1 MRGATEPPNDK
12 PNKLWSVLD
21 EMNKEAESFTA
32 GEDYLLDRQ
41 LIGYDCIASIAHVKM
56 LTHID
61 VLTKNEAR
69 KLIDELQNIRKQAAG
84 GNFTITPE
92 QEDAH
97 TAIEQHLTRKLG
109 DLGKKIHMGRSRN
122 DQILTA
128 LRLYY
133 KAQLNTVEVH
143 MENLVSAINAFDK
156 KYGRIRFPGYTH
168 TRKAM
173 PSSFRIWAGM
183 FRDSLFDDKRFLKSV
198 YGIIDQSP
206 LGTGAGYGVP
216 VKLDRKY
223 SAKLLGFSKVQKN
236 PMYAQHSRGKFES
249 MLLHLLSQIMFDLN
263 RCASDIIFFSMPEL
277 GYLRLPAGITT
288 GSSIMPQKKN
298 PDVLELVRA
307 KYHTVAAL
315 ELQVRNTTA
324 NLISGYH
331 RDVQETKGPVL
342 KSFAVTISCLNIMSI
357 VFNKLSVQPET
368 CAAAMTD
375 ELFAVEEV
383 YALVA
388 RGIPFRDAYRRVAQ
402 RYHGKG
408 KNDLP

>member
-1 MRGATEPPNDK
+1 MHGATEPSNDK
-12 PNKLWSVLD
+12 RDKLWSVLD
-21 EMNKEAESFTA
+21 EVNKEAESFTA
-32 GEDYLLDRQ
+32 GEDYLLDKH
-41 LIGYDCIASIAHVKM
+41 LLGYDCIASIAHVKM
-56 LTHID
+56 LAHIG
-61 VLTKNEAR
+61 LLKKHEAR
-69 KLIDELQNIRKQAAG
+69 KLIGELQTIRKQAAG

-97 TAIEQHLTRKLG
+97 TAIEQHLTRTLG
-109 DLGKKIHMGRSRN
+109 DLGKKIHTGRSRN

-133 KAQLNTVEVH
+133 KAQLDSVEAQVEKLVRSINT
-143 MENLVSAINAFDK
+143 FDK

-173 PSSFRIWAGM
+173 PSSFRMWAGM
-183 FRDSLFDDKRFLKSV
+183 FRDSLSDDKRFLKSV
-198 YGIIDQSP
+198 YGIVDQSP

-277 GYLRLPAGITT
+277 GYLRLPAGMTT

-307 KYHTVAAL
+307 KYHTVAAM

-342 KSFAVTISCLNIMSI
+342 KSFAVTISCLNILSI
-357 VFNKLSVQPET
+357 VFNKLSVQPEV

-383 YALVA
+383 YVLVA

-402 RYHGKG
+402 RYHGK
-408 KNDLP
+408 KK

>member
-1 MRGATEPPNDK
+1 
-12 PNKLWSVLD
+12 
-21 EMNKEAESFTA
+21 MNKEVESFTA

-61 VLTKNEAR
+61 VLTKSEAR
-69 KLIDELQNIRKQAAG
+69 KLIDELQIIRKQAAAG
-84 GNFTITPE
+84 TFSITPE

-97 TAIEQHLTRKLG
+97 TAIEQHLTRTLG
-109 DLGKKIHMGRSRN
+109 DLGKKIHTGRSRN

-133 KAQLNTVEVH
+133 KAQLNTVEAH
-143 MENLVSAINAFDK
+143 MDTLVSAINAFDK
-156 KYGRIRFPGYTH
+156 NYGRIRFPGYTH

-173 PSSFRIWAGM
+173 PSSFRMWAGM
-183 FRDSLFDDKRFLKSV
+183 FRDSLSDDKRFLKSV

-249 MLLHLLSQIMFDLN
+249 MALHLLSQIMFDLN

-307 KYHTVAAL
+307 KYHTVAAM

-342 KSFAVTISCLNIMSI
+342 KSFGVTISCLNIMSI
-357 VFNKLSVQPET
+357 VFNKLSVQPEV
-368 CAAAMTD
+368 CAAAMTG

-402 RYHGKG
+402 RYHGKA
-408 KNDLP
+408 K

>member
-1 MRGATEPPNDK
+1 MLGATEPPNDK